1 MTQCEICGKSVKQ
14 LKIHQKT
21 KKCMAIRF
29 EKEKETKK
37 EKLTCRGCNTILSN
51 KYNLENH
58 QTICLQYQ
66 LLCKDKQHEEE
77 LLCKDKQHEEELLC
91 KDKQHEEE
99 LKCKDKEI
107 NCLNTWIEIDR
118 KNFNE
123 TIQKQKNINKE
134 DKQNFEEA
142 KQKITTYYQK
152 QREEMKNHY
161 EDLLQKREKD
171 YQSHRKIINNMA
183 KQPKTKTINNTI
195 NNIQLVHTDFAKLI
209 KDNML
214 SSDIRNGIWGV
225 AACLMRHNYITDENG
240 NKAARINLKDR
251 SRKILSYIDSNGEEI
266 IDQDAVKIAK
276 YIQPEITPKANE
288 EINKIY
294 KKGKSLNEQDM
305 RHIESIEKTKNLE
318 NEPQFSKIIVRN
330 L

>member
-1 MTQCEICGKSVKQ
+1 MTQCEICGKSVKEI
-14 LKIHQKT
+14 KRHQKT

-37 EKLTCRGCNTILSN
+37 EKLICRGCNMILSN
-51 KYNLENH
+51 KHNLKNH

-77 LLCKDKQHEEELLC
+77 LSAKDKQ
-91 KDKQHEEE
+91 
-99 LKCKDKEI
+99 I
-107 NCLNTWIEIDR
+107 NRLNTWIEIDR

-318 NEPQFSKIIVRN
+318 KEPQFSKIIVRN

>member
-1 MTQCEICGKSVKQ
+1 
-14 LKIHQKT
+14 
-21 KKCMAIRF
+21 
-29 EKEKETKK
+29 
-37 EKLTCRGCNTILSN
+37 
-51 KYNLENH
+51 
-58 QTICLQYQ
+58 
-66 LLCKDKQHEEE
+66 
-77 LLCKDKQHEEELLC
+77 
-91 KDKQHEEE
+91 
-99 LKCKDKEI
+99 
-107 NCLNTWIEIDR
+107 
-118 KNFNE
+118 
-123 TIQKQKNINKE
+123 
-134 DKQNFEEA
+134 
-142 KQKITTYYQK
+142 
-152 QREEMKNHY
+152 
-161 EDLLQKREKD
+161 
-171 YQSHRKIINNMA
+171 MA

-318 NEPQFSKIIVRN
+318 KEPQFSKIIVRN